1 MGCTHLLQVTQGIS
15 TESPLPLWERDR
27 VRGLAPAGADESVS
41 SQRSHKF
48 GQARQ
53 TAHRTVRS
61 ERVCFALPRES
72 PHPVP
77 LPQGER
83 GLCRAA
89 LRQHGFVCIPQRS
102 RRGER
107 WTRSRHLYGAQHAG
121 SIMLTARLRRA
132 AELIAALLFAIMLGA
147 FLIQV
152 FTRYVLNDPAS
163 WTLEVCSIA
172 YVWIVFFASAVIVD
186 QRQHIT
192 FDMLYK
198 SVNPRRRR
206 IFAVIS
212 TASILVMFA
221 VGLPGTLDY
230 IAFMSKKYSLML
242 HIRMDLLYSCF
253 GLFVIGAIVASAL
266 RLRRLFG
273 RDWQKE
279 L

>member
-1 MGCTHLLQVTQGIS
+1 MKT
-15 TESPLPLWERDR
+15 P
-27 VRGLAPAGADESVS
+27 
-41 SQRSHKF
+41 
-48 GQARQ
+48 
-53 TAHRTVRS
+53 
-61 ERVCFALPRES
+61 
-72 PHPVP
+72 PHPEPVEGP
-77 LPQGER
+77 TKSTQQEPI
-83 GLCRAA
+83 A
-89 LRQHGFVCIPQRS
+89 LI
-102 RRGER
+102 
-107 WTRSRHLYGAQHAG
+107 
-121 SIMLTARLRRA
+121 ARLRRG

-206 IFAVIS
+206 VFAVVS

-273 RDWQKE
+273 HDWKKE